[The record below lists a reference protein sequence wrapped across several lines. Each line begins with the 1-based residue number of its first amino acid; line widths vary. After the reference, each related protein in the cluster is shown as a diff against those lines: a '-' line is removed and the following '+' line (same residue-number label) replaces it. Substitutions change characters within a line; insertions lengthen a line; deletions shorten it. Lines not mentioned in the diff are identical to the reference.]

1 MEFRQLRY
9 FIAVAEI
16 GNIGLA
22 AQRLNVS
29 QPPVSR
35 QIQALEHELDV
46 KLLIRTPRGVELTE
60 AGRVFYH
67 EAVKIL
73 SSADMLRKRTAEA
86 DKGAL
91 GTLDVAFFGSPVY
104 RAVPVALRAFR
115 RAFPNTDVNL
125 SRMGKADQIDAIRE
139 GRIHIGFGRYYT
151 AEPGIVLETIG
162 EESLFA
168 AVPKDS
174 PLARRDE
181 LTLADLTA
189 TPAVLFP
196 SDDRPGFADEVIGMF
211 KAKSVPMVIDTF
223 AAETMAALAQVASG
237 NRYCIVPGSV
247 AALGYPTLAFRP
259 IIDCTIR
266 APISCVFAEGE
277 PIPILAQFLKSLRA
291 LSLSSFQDT

>member
-16 GNIGLA
+16 GSIGLA

-35 QIQALEHELDV
+35 QIQALEYELGV
-46 KLLIRTPRGVELTE
+46 ALLIRTPRGVELTE
-60 AGRVFYH
+60 AGRVFYR

-73 SSADMLRKRTAEA
+73 DSTELLRKRTAEA
-86 DKGAL
+86 DRGAI

-104 RAVPVALRAFR
+104 YAVPVALRAFR

-125 SRMGKADQIDAIRE
+125 ARMGKAEQIDAIRE

-151 AEPGIVLETIG
+151 VEKDIALETLG

-168 AVPKDS
+168 AVPRDGQ
-174 PLARRDE
+174 LALREDV
-181 LTLADLTA
+181 TLADLSNL
-189 TPAVLFP
+189 PAVLFP
-196 SDDRPGFADEVIGMF
+196 ADDRPGFADEIISVF
-211 KAKSVPMVIDTF
+211 KAASVSIAIDTF
-223 AAETMAALAQVASG
+223 AAETMSALAQVASG

-247 AALGYPTLAFRP
+247 AALGYPTLAFKP
-259 IIDCTIR
+259 IIDCPLR
-266 APISCVFAEGE
+266 APISCVFAAGP

-291 LSLSSFQDT
+291 LSLSSFRDT